1 MKKKSKITEIEE
13 VDEVERRRGLNIASS
28 AQSETTDERN
38 LLPLVVAPRG
48 ALRTLALFR
57 ATLVKRRDPEL
68 YRRIVLTD
76 TMNQVVGKTP
86 LYNRNVLEIADGE
99 TSYAAGLVE
108 RGARVTRMRREAVGR
123 FSGENEKR
131 VSKTDNVPTAK
142 VDDSSVDAW
151 KQAAIQAVA
160 HLAKSRPTV
169 TINDVKERLEQLGVV
184 EPPTPS
190 AMGAIFRQAAKEAY
204 LTKTGETVKTRR
216 SRSNQQ
222 IAVWH
227 SEIYEPAVDIAS
239 AVTTLDL
246 TFNALRI
253 PVEDRTFDL
262 VFGTNVLSSV
272 ANPKVFID
280 EIVRVTR
287 PGGTIYLQNATWF
300 SPGGG
305 GETSP
310 LDFISGRLAQR
321 RYVVKHGH
329 SPRNVYRYNFFRI
342 SIKGIMAHLHG
353 DPRLVVVGAHPRY
366 LPETFGWLLRVP
378 ILNELITMNLVIRLE
393 RKFD

>member
-57 ATLVKRRDPEL
+57 AMLVKRSDPEL

-108 RGARVTRMRREAVGR
+108 RGAHVTRMRREAVGR
-123 FSGENEKR
+123 FSWENEER
-131 VSKTDNVPTAK
+131 VSKIDNVPTAK

-169 TINDVKERLEQLGVV
+169 TSNDVWERLEQLGVV

-204 LTKTGETVKTRR
+204 LTKTGGTVETRR

-227 SEIYEPAVDIAS
+227 SEICEPAVDIAS

-305 GETSP
+305 DETSP
-310 LDFISGRLAQR
+310 LHFISGRLAQR
-321 RYVVKHGH
+321 RYVVRHGH

-393 RKFD
+393 KKFD